1 MDIFFLAN
9 LTWPVIVLVALAG
22 GSLSTWAGSP
32 IVQTVTFWQLY
43 FLSTPHRWITL
54 GLVFLDED
62 RFRQRP
68 AMFVGL
74 AVFFLLFVT
83 AVVLGTG
90 TTLLLVAID
99 YFWNAWHF
107 AAQHSGISR
116 IYGRLARPHETT
128 RGLWEKILLRSFI
141 LYAIFRVGAVA
152 CGPACGDTVE
162 ASEALLARSMAP
174 FLFGL
179 DQTALQNALA
189 ACTRFCEV
197 WMDPIAFA
205 IPLGLVAAE
214 ALRFQRSAL
223 GRLVYLASVC
233 AGYTALLL
241 AIRYHDQLLTLA
253 IALAL
258 SLFHATE
265 YLAVVSWSV
274 KMKHGRNPRGIFGHL
289 APRWGI
295 ALGTFVAVLAI
306 SGWALDTRYHN
317 LWAVLTIAVSYLHYA
332 YDGIIWKARKPAR

>member
-1 MDIFFLAN
+1 LALAN
-9 LTWPVIVLVALAG
+9 LAWPLIALAALAG
-22 GSLSTWAGSP
+22 GYLAGWGSSP
-32 IVQTVTFWQLY
+32 VVQTVTFWQLY

-54 GLVFLDED
+54 GLVFFDED

-68 AMFVGL
+68 ATFMGL
-74 AVFFLLFVT
+74 AVFFILFVT

-107 AAQHSGISR
+107 AAQHAGIAR
-116 IYGRLARPHETT
+116 IYERQARPDRST
-128 RGLWEKILLRSFI
+128 RGLWEKLLLRTFI

-152 CGPACGDTVE
+152 CGPTCGDTAE
-162 ASEALLARSMAP
+162 ASEALLARSLTP
-174 FLFGL
+174 FLFGFNP
-179 DQTALQNALA
+179 AVLQQALA
-189 ACTRFCEV
+189 NGSRFCET
-197 WMDPIAFA
+197 WIDPIFLLL
-205 IPLGLVAAE
+205 PLGLLLVE
-214 ALRFQRSAL
+214 VRQFRPSAL
-223 GRLVYLASVC
+223 GRLLYLGSVC
-233 AGYTALLL
+233 ASYTGLLL
-241 AIRYHDQLLTLA
+241 SIHYHQQMWTLA

-274 KMKHGRNPRGIFGHL
+274 KLKHGRNPQGLFGQL

-295 ALGTFVAVLAI
+295 ALLTFASVLAI
-306 SGWALDTRYHN
+306 SAWVLDTHYHN

-332 YDGIIWKARKPAR
+332 YDGIIWKARRPAA